1 MKLTKLRQLDE
12 ETVREEV
19 ENEVKDETL
28 VNSEPVPLGTV
39 IYC

>member
-12 ETVREEV
+12 KTVREEV
-19 ENEVKDETL
+19 ENEVKDEAS